1 MQVRR
6 QPITLEDKLRYMR
19 EVESI
24 HRLSKTTL
32 PPQGKTWAQ
41 VADGILKKALGLQVV
56 ERPENFNISSGRHH
70 QHSPRSARIIERT
83 LRNGVVHP
91 DVLHSYRGDYA
102 PLQDYEKSARQSGG
116 LEPVADTPAVAH
128 YVQHGGTDLQYP
140 DGHLQG
146 YGFVP
151 GTHNVASHVQLEQS
165 VRPATDVVP
174 TTAAG
179 SYQ

>member
-41 VADGILKKALGLQVV
+41 VADGILKKALGLPVV

-102 PLQDYEKSARQSGG
+102 PL
-116 LEPVADTPAVAH
+116 PVADTPAVRRHRPA
-128 YVQHGGTDLQYP
+128 VPGRA
-140 DGHLQG
+140 

-174 TTAAG
+174 T
-179 SYQ
+179 